1 MAGEAEY
8 GVEALELVEKYEPD
22 LLLTDIRMPF
32 VSGIELARQVREVRP
47 ATQIAFL
54 SGYVDFNTNGGS
66 EVLTQRLRYGNLIE
80 EPTEPQKAGYVFDGW
95 VTLDDPSLAEEWDFN
110 QDKVEG
116 DMVLYALWSPAQIT
130 VKFDLDGGNVAGKES
145 IDDLLVTFGEPY
157 GTNLPIPSKAGYQFD
172 GWIYSGNI
180 INEDTVVTTSGEHVL
195 TARWIQEK
203 EP

>member
-1 MAGEAEY
+1 MEEKKRKQWIGKGIYQSKDAPIRILDMFIIGIFA
-8 GVEALELVEKYEPD
+8 AIFILV
-22 LLLTDIRMPF
+22 IVF
-32 VSGIELARQVREVRP
+32 AVNG
-47 ATQIAFL
+47 
-54 SGYVDFNTNGGS
+54 GYNVDFNTNGGS

-95 VTLDDPSLAEEWDFN
+95 VTSDDPSLAEEWDFN